1 MGKGRKTH
9 RLSLGYEWETILL
22 NKYGIPPK
30 SEEMAPLVSK
40 VRRAIPHCRVGFD
53 WIPGLGRS
61 LLEIRSGI
69 VHNREKLEER
79 TRKLLELT
87 LKFSKKENFRF
98 LPIGSYPPM
107 GSAVGFHIHTGSWES
122 TEGLFELANNLIP
135 YAPCFAALSVNS
147 PLWGTSPLNPP
158 LSVKSYRI
166 KHHAQLM
173 SPPSYS
179 DPAFSFLS
187 WEPDVTVK
195 FLSHPTIEIRICD
208 APLSYEFANELTAFV
223 SSFIAEFKKHPTQF
237 NKKNYIEGID
247 NRQRAMR
254 DGLQALFLWKGKERE
269 VTDILKEMLKIA
281 EPTLKKIGYNALP
294 LIKKMLFLKQ
304 TQADLLSFLFKHYKG
319 DVIDFTNYLSSGLNW
334 LDDPFKTYLDF
345 APELRTKELMDIDK
359 YLLSMIGKRSKY
371 GSLYDVLHQPT
382 KEFEKR
388 IWKLKENNLI
398 DITFDEEKGLLFSN
412 RSKNK

>member
-1 MGKGRKTH
+1 MDMGKGRKTH

-40 VRRAIPHCRVGFD
+40 IRKEIPLCRVGFD
-53 WIPGLGRS
+53 WIPGLQRS
-61 LLEIRSGI
+61 LFEIRSGI
-69 VHNREKLEER
+69 VHNREELEER
-79 TRKLLELT
+79 TRELLRLII
-87 LKFSKKENFRF
+87 KFSKKENFRF

-187 WEPDVTVK
+187 WEPDITVK
-195 FLSHPTIEIRICD
+195 FLSHPTIELRICD
-208 APLSYEFANELTAFV
+208 TPLSYEFANELTAFV
-223 SSFIAEFKKHPTQF
+223 SSFIIELKKHPIQF
-237 NKKNYIEGID
+237 NKKTYIEGID
-247 NRQRAMR
+247 NRLRAMK
-254 DGLQALFLWKGKERE
+254 DGLQALFLWKEKERE
-269 VTDILKEMLKIA
+269 VTDILKEMIKIA
-281 EPTLKKIGYNALP
+281 EPTLKKIGYNDLP
-294 LIKKMLFLKQ
+294 LIKRMLFLKQ

-334 LDDPFKTYLDF
+334 LDDPFKTYLAF
-345 APELRTKELMDIDK
+345 APELKTKELMDIDE

-412 RSKNK
+412 RKK

>member
-9 RLSLGYEWETILL
+9 QLSLGYEWETILL

-40 VRRAIPHCRVGFD
+40 IRKEIPLCRVGFD
-53 WIPGLGRS
+53 WISGLGRS
-61 LLEIRSGI
+61 LFEIRSGI
-69 VHNREKLEER
+69 VHNREELEER
-79 TRKLLELT
+79 TRELLRLT
-87 LKFSKKENFRF
+87 IKFSKKEAFRF

-122 TEGLFELANNLIP
+122 TKGLQKLANNLIP

-147 PLWGTSPLNPP
+147 PLWGMSPLDPP
-158 LSVKSYRI
+158 LTVKSYRI

-187 WEPDVTVK
+187 WEPDITVK
-195 FLSHPTIEIRICD
+195 FLSHPTIEVRICD

-223 SSFIAEFKKHPTQF
+223 SSFIIEFKKHPIQF

-247 NRQRAMR
+247 NRQRAMK
-254 DGLQALFLWKGKERE
+254 DGLQALFLWEGKERK
-269 VTDILKEMLKIA
+269 VTDILNEMLKIA
-281 EPTLKKIGYNALP
+281 QPTLKRIGYNDLP
-294 LIKKMLFLKQ
+294 LIKRMLSLKQ
-304 TQADLLSFLFKHYKG
+304 TQADLLSFLFEQYKG
-319 DVIDFTNYLSSGLNW
+319 DVTDFTNYLAAGLNW

-345 APELRTKELMDIDK
+345 APELKTKKLMDIDE
-359 YLLSMIGKRSKY
+359 YLLSMIGKRSRY
-371 GSLYDVLHQPT
+371 GSLFDILHQPT
-382 KEFEKR
+382 KEFERR
-388 IWKLKENNLI
+388 IFKLADKNLI
-398 DITFDEEKGLLFSN
+398 DITFDEEKGLLFSK
-412 RSKNK
+412 SKK

>member
-9 RLSLGYEWETILL
+9 QLSLGYEWETILL

-40 VRRAIPHCRVGFD
+40 IRKEIPLCRVGFD
-53 WIPGLGRS
+53 WISGLGRS
-61 LLEIRSGI
+61 LFEIRSGI
-69 VHNREKLEER
+69 VHNREELEER
-79 TRKLLELT
+79 TRELLRLT
-87 LKFSKKENFRF
+87 IKFSKKEAFRF

-122 TEGLFELANNLIP
+122 TEGLQKLANNLIP

-147 PLWGTSPLNPP
+147 PLWGMSPLDPP
-158 LSVKSYRI
+158 LTVKSYRI

-187 WEPDVTVK
+187 WEPDITVK
-195 FLSHPTIEIRICD
+195 FLSHPTIEVRICD

-223 SSFIAEFKKHPTQF
+223 SSFIIEFKKHPIQF

-247 NRQRAMR
+247 NRQRAMK
-254 DGLQALFLWKGKERE
+254 DGLQALFLWEGKERK
-269 VTDILKEMLKIA
+269 VTDILNEMLKIA
-281 EPTLKKIGYNALP
+281 QPTLKRIGYNDLP
-294 LIKKMLFLKQ
+294 LIKRMLSLKQ
-304 TQADLLSFLFKHYKG
+304 TQADLLSFLFEQYKG
-319 DVIDFTNYLSSGLNW
+319 DVTDFTNYLAAGLNW

-345 APELRTKELMDIDK
+345 APELKTKKLMDIDE
-359 YLLSMIGKRSKY
+359 YLLSMIGKRSRY
-371 GSLYDVLHQPT
+371 GSLFDILHQPT
-382 KEFEKR
+382 KEFERR
-388 IWKLKENNLI
+388 IFKLADKNLI
-398 DITFDEEKGLLFSN
+398 DITFDEEKGLLFSK
-412 RSKNK
+412 SKK